1 VHEFLEASGLSPDRL
16 ELELTESAIMTDA
29 ETNIEKLRTLK
40 ALGLDLAVDDFGT
53 GYSSLSYLK
62 RFPIDTLKIDHSFVS
77 DMDTPDGAAI
87 VDAIVAL
94 AQTLNLRV
102 VAEGIETE
110 TQLAYLASKSCDLL
124 QGFYFSRPIYPED
137 VPALLKENFSE
148 QIQGVLGA

>member
-1 VHEFLEASGLSPDRL
+1 
-16 ELELTESAIMTDA
+16 MTDA

-124 QGFYFSRPIYPED
+124 QGFYFSRPHLPRRRSRPAERKFFRADSRGFRHLGCRPE
-137 VPALLKENFSE
+137 A
-148 QIQGVLGA
+148 I